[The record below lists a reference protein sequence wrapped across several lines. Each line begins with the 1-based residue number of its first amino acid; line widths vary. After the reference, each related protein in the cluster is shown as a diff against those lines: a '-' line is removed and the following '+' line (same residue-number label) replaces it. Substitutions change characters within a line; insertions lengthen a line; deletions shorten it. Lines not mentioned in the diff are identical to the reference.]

1 MEQATQEEFEPVP
14 ARSTKSASRSTK
26 AETTASRQK
35 YHMEVKNSQENA
47 LMVFTLFTD
56 LQDIKAE
63 VKSLWERCFKDGA
76 DMVIATVLTA
86 QALAFVQRS
95 EERVMSVLGD
105 SGCREDLAPQEG
117 LPKGAWSYPGTYCRL
132 LSTLCNPIDIQA
144 ILRFEDS
151 SYSSGNE
158 GGAISMNDLTF
169 AFSARRL
176 GYLTRHGN
184 ISYCDP
190 LLQEFEHNPRIL
202 LNADIEKV
210 IRRDENLYC
219 TLVELAQ
226 LHYVSADPVPLEQY
240 PGDRRLF
247 QSASQDPLVGALHP
261 VWTREEL
268 NLTSVF
274 AAEITLDIKEI
285 CDAFPASR
293 PSYDH
298 LYDRSFTLLGLGKR
312 GESELDSIVVPTE
325 DSPLVRGAG
334 DDGWLIKVKKI
345 LEKVTCMIPDKNIAD
360 QDDTD
365 VFCTIALR
373 GTDNTEYTVAVPW
386 QEEFADVD
394 STEALE
400 IYGGLDPKALSY
412 STEEYQRIRLFK
424 FIYAPRGARGRYT
437 ENNYPLFITIRQAF
451 METLIESAGIE
462 VMNVDKHGVGSMA
475 HLYNASRQL
484 GLGNLR
490 WPAMDRI
497 IELHRVAL
505 FAGDAPTTPAAMLKS
520 FSHRYWGPKGR
531 MPRKEKMRIMNRAI
545 TFMRPSAMTQAYNEH
560 WDTEGRIPYWYT
572 LESNALAAAAEKK
585 TGKKRPAGAT
595 KPSFVENMPVMEEY
609 LAAQLRDVR
618 VDYMEVDRVGVHF
631 YNALLEHARGVFGRQ
646 ANRVVRPKARDGWS
660 DIDFVSEAF
669 EQEAQ
674 LHGAV
679 AKCGGDPS
687 KLPPQ
692 DCDYLQDSINCLARS
707 LRANGIGAGPD
718 EADGEAV
725 NTPTSLTR
733 FRIRG
738 SDDLPDISRLVLVS
752 HCRCCHRKHYF

>member
-1 MEQATQEEFEPVP
+1 
-14 ARSTKSASRSTK
+14 
-26 AETTASRQK
+26 
-35 YHMEVKNSQENA
+35 
-47 LMVFTLFTD
+47 MV
-56 LQDIKAE
+56 
-63 VKSLWERCFKDGA
+63 
-76 DMVIATVLTA
+76 
-86 QALAFVQRS
+86 
-95 EERVMSVLGD
+95 
-105 SGCREDLAPQEG
+105 
-117 LPKGAWSYPGTYCRL
+117 
-132 LSTLCNPIDIQA
+132 
-144 ILRFEDS
+144 
-151 SYSSGNE
+151 
-158 GGAISMNDLTF
+158 
-169 AFSARRL
+169 
-176 GYLTRHGN
+176 
-184 ISYCDP
+184 
-190 LLQEFEHNPRIL
+190 
-202 LNADIEKV
+202 
-210 IRRDENLYC
+210 
-219 TLVELAQ
+219 
-226 LHYVSADPVPLEQY
+226 
-240 PGDRRLF
+240 

-274 AAEITLDIKEI
+274 AAEIMLDIRDI
-285 CDAFPASR
+285 CDAFPAFR

-298 LYDRSFTLLGLGKR
+298 VFDSCYTLLGLGRR
-312 GESELDSIVVPTE
+312 GESELGAVVVPTE

-334 DDGWLIKVKKI
+334 VDGWPIKVNKI
-345 LEKVTCMIPDKNIAD
+345 LKKVTCMIPAKNIPEREN
-360 QDDTD
+360 TD
-365 VFCTIALR
+365 VFRTVALR
-373 GTDNTEYTVAVPW
+373 GTDNIEYTVAVPW
-386 QEEFADVD
+386 QEQFDVD
-394 STEALE
+394 STKALE

-412 STEEYQRIRLFK
+412 STEEYRRSRLFK
-424 FIYAPRGARGRYT
+424 FIYAPIGALGLYI
-437 ENNYPLFITIRQAF
+437 ENNYPLFTTIRQAF
-451 METLIESAGIE
+451 MDTLIESAGIE
-462 VMNVDKHGVGSMA
+462 IMNVDKHGVGSMA

-497 IELHRVAL
+497 IELHKVAL
-505 FAGDAPTTPAAMLKS
+505 FAGDAPTTPAAMLKC

-531 MPRKEKMRIMNRAI
+531 KSRKEKMRLMNRAI

-585 TGKKRPAGAT
+585 TDKKSPAGAT
-595 KPSFVENMPVMEEY
+595 NPSFVENMPVMEEY

-631 YNALLEHARGVFGRQ
+631 YQALLEHAREVFGRQ
-646 ANRVVRPKARDGWS
+646 ANRVIRPEARDGWS

-707 LRANGIGAGPD
+707 LRANGIGAGLD
-718 EADGEAV
+718 AADGEALV

-738 SDDLPDISRLVLVS
+738 SEDLPDISRLVLVS
-752 HCRCCHRKHYF
+752 RCRCCHRKHYF

>member
-1 MEQATQEEFEPVP
+1 
-14 ARSTKSASRSTK
+14 
-26 AETTASRQK
+26 
-35 YHMEVKNSQENA
+35 MEVKDSQENA
-47 LMVFTLFTD
+47 LMVFALFTD

-63 VKSLWERCFKDGA
+63 IKSLWERCFKDGA

-95 EERVMSVLGD
+95 EERVI
-105 SGCREDLAPQEG
+105 GCRQELVTQEG

-132 LSTLCNPIDIQA
+132 LSTLCNPTDIQA
-144 ILRFEDS
+144 VRRFEDS

-158 GGAISMNDLTF
+158 GEGISMNDLTF

-176 GYLTRHGN
+176 GYLTRHDS

-190 LLQEFEHNPRIL
+190 LLQEFEHNPRAL

-210 IRRDENLYC
+210 IRRDGNLYC
-219 TLVELAQ
+219 TFMDLVK
-226 LHYVSADPVPLEQY
+226 LHYASAKLFQPEQDA
-240 PGDRRLF
+240 GDRRLV
-247 QSASQDPLVGALHP
+247 QSASQDTLVGALCP
-261 VWTREEL
+261 VWTRDEL

-274 AAEITLDIKEI
+274 AAEIMLDIREI

-293 PSYDH
+293 PSYIH
-298 LYDRSFTLLGLGKR
+298 LFDSSYTMLGLR
-312 GESELDSIVVPTE
+312 LFRESVSDSVVIPTE
-325 DSPLVRGAG
+325 DSPLGRGG
-334 DDGWLIKVKKI
+334 DDEGWLIKVMKI
-345 LEKVTCMIPDKNIAD
+345 LDKVTSMLPARNAAV
-360 QDDTD
+360 QDDTNA
-365 VFCTIALR
+365 FCTVALR
-373 GTDNTEYTVAVPW
+373 STDNIESTVAVPS
-386 QEEFADVD
+386 QEELDVD
-394 STEALE
+394 STKALD
-400 IYGGLDPKALSY
+400 IYRKLDPKAFSY
-412 STEEYQRIRLFK
+412 STDEYRRSRLFK
-424 FIYAPRGARGRYT
+424 FIYAPIGLLGLYI
-437 ENNYPLFITIRQAF
+437 ENNYPLSTTIRQAF

-490 WPAMDRI
+490 WPTMDRI

-505 FAGDAPTTPAAMLKS
+505 FAGDVPTTPAAMLKS

-531 MPRKEKMRIMNRAI
+531 MPRKEKMRVMNRAI
-545 TFMRPSAMTQAYNEH
+545 TFMRPSAMTQAYIEH

-572 LESNALAAAAEKK
+572 LESNALAEATEKK
-585 TGKKRPAGAT
+585 KKGKKNAAGAT
-595 KPSFVENMPVMEEY
+595 NRSFVENMPVVEEY

-631 YNALLEHARGVFGRQ
+631 SRALLEHARGVFGRQ
-646 ANRVVRPKARDGWS
+646 ANRVVRPEARDGWS

-687 KLPPQ
+687 RLPPQ

-707 LRANGIGAGPD
+707 LRANGIGVGQGDAG
-718 EADGEAV
+718 EEAV

-738 SDDLPDISRLVLVS
+738 SDELPDISRLVLVS